1 MPFAVFITTSC
12 TPNKPD
18 GVVTVIEVAVSL
30 VIVAATPPIVT
41 EVALARLAP
50 VMVTAVP
57 PAVEPEL
64 GKSEVIFGDGFV

>member
-1 MPFAVFITTSC
+1 
-12 TPNKPD
+12 
-18 GVVTVIEVAVSL
+18 VIEVAVSL

-41 EVALARLAP
+41 EVALARFVP
-50 VMVTAVP
+50 EMVTAVP